1 MKTNKA
7 VENAEITPSKKKL
20 TQARLPFK
28 LISEDASTPV
38 APPTRKRKLSVDG
51 TEPAPKGKICK
62 ENNEIDDL
70 VVISDDECKD
80 NQKLVKEAKVMN
92 PFVKLVDT
100 AWKKKLQKAK
110 SPKKR
115 KSRKSTSKRIES
127 TENKS
132 ETEGDAEDVEMMDVE
147 TEEQTGNKQKS
158 PKASPKSKKT
168 EIEKENKAKDDQ
180 NDVVELEDSNDC
192 SDVQKPNET
201 EKESDTNTEA
211 DKVTAPV
218 TPRTSRKSKSETD
231 TEKSDE
237 LEPAPKTPTRKAKDS
252 KDKANTSLPAKLNE
266 SVSSPT
272 TPKRSS
278 RSSSVTN
285 SLNDSVSESAS
296 TPAAN
301 LTPKQM
307 QKKLE
312 SAKKR
317 EEREKERQER
327 EKKRQDEKEERARQ
341 RQEKEDAKKRE
352 REEKEEQ
359 KRKEKEEKEKQKE
372 LEKKLREEKEEQK
385 KKEREEKDEQKRK
398 EKVEKEEQKR
408 KEKVEKEEQ
417 KRKEKVEKEE
427 QKRKEKVE
435 KEEQKRK
442 EKEAREEEKRKKQ
455 EALELEKQE
464 QELKKKKAA
473 EAFVNFFVP
482 KQKEGPK
489 AVVSQNSILS
499 SFTIKADMRLAPLI
513 RVELSDMQKKDM
525 DKLMGDQKSGEKDLY
540 LKNLKKEGVKIGCS
554 GKTWPLTDKDDDVM
568 IVEDEL
574 PPIEGAEEVL
584 ACEEATRE
592 KLRPKL
598 FSFHENKRPPYW
610 GTWRKWSAFVT
621 ARRPFGQEKQ
631 LDYDVDSDED
641 WEEEQEGESLDG
653 SVAGDDD
660 EPDDDYEVD
669 NEVFVPHGYLS
680 DEEATMDEE
689 EDKDNVLSLSP
700 ETQKAR
706 LKNLE
711 DEFETE
717 MKKPTE
723 KLKPRLY
730 GLIWETKDGGKPE
743 KCIDALWNYFGKLS
757 MIMDDAAI
765 DSLLQPSESKDPEKK
780 KVKKKKLAEK
790 EQQSPK
796 SDKKKK
802 AKAENKE
809 SKKVKPEPK
818 QETKKNQP
826 GINSFLTKL
835 KST

>member
-7 VENAEITPSKKKL
+7 VENVEITPSKKKL

-38 APPTRKRKLSVDG
+38 APPTRKRKLSADG

-62 ENNEIDDL
+62 ENNELDDL

-80 NQKLVKEAKVMN
+80 SQKLEKEAKPMN

-110 SPKKR
+110 SPKRR
-115 KSRKSTSKRIES
+115 KSRKSTSKQIES

-132 ETEGDAEDVEMMDVE
+132 ETEQGDAEDVEMMDVD
-147 TEEQTGNKQKS
+147 TENQEQTENKQKS
-158 PKASPKSKKT
+158 PKASPKSEKT
-168 EIEKENKAKDDQ
+168 EIEKENKASNDDLT
-180 NDVVELEDSNDC
+180 DVVELEDSNDC
-192 SDVQKPNET
+192 PDVKKPNET
-201 EKESDTNTEA
+201 EKESDTNTEV
-211 DKVTAPV
+211 KETAPV
-218 TPRTSRKSKSETD
+218 TPRSSRKSKSETD
-231 TEKSDE
+231 TEKSNE
-237 LEPAPKTPTRKAKDS
+237 SKPAPRTPERKAKGN
-252 KDKANTSLPAKLNE
+252 KDKPNTSLPAKLNE
-266 SVSSPT
+266 SVSSPS
-272 TPKRSS
+272 TPKRNS

-301 LTPKQM
+301 LTPKQL

-317 EEREKERQER
+317 EEREKEKQER
-327 EKKRQDEKEERARQ
+327 EKKRQEEKEEKAKQ

-359 KRKEKEEKEKQKE
+359 KRKEREEKEKQKE

-385 KKEREEKDEQKRK
+385 KKEREEKEEQRRK
-398 EKVEKEEQKR
+398 EKEEKEEL
-408 KEKVEKEEQ
+408 
-417 KRKEKVEKEE
+417 
-427 QKRKEKVE
+427 
-435 KEEQKRK
+435 KRK
-442 EKEAREEEKRKKQ
+442 EKEAKEEEKRKKQ
-455 EALELEKQE
+455 EALEHEKQE
-464 QELKKKKAA
+464 LELKKKKAA

-482 KQKEGPK
+482 KQKEEPK

-513 RVELSDMQKKDM
+513 RVELSDTQKQDM
-525 DKLMGDQKSGEKDLY
+525 DQLMSGQKLVEKDLY

-554 GKTWPLTDKDDDVM
+554 GKTWPLTDKEDDCM

-574 PPIEGAEEVL
+574 PPIEGADEVL
-584 ACEEATRE
+584 ACEPATRE

-610 GTWRKWSAFVT
+610 GTWRKKSSFVT

-711 DEFETE
+711 DEFESE

-743 KCIDALWNYFGKLS
+743 NCIDALWNYFGKFS

-765 DSLLQPSESKDPEKK
+765 DSLLQPPSEPQEPEKK
-780 KVKKKKLAEK
+780 KVKKKKVAER

-796 SDKKKK
+796 SEKKKK
-802 AKAENKE
+802 AKPENKE
-809 SKKVKPEPK
+809 TKKVKPEPK
-818 QETKKNQP
+818 QEAKKNQP

>member
-7 VENAEITPSKKKL
+7 VENVEITPSKKKL

-62 ENNEIDDL
+62 ENNEIDEM

-80 NQKLVKEAKVMN
+80 KQKMEKEAKVMN

-115 KSRKSTSKRIES
+115 KSRKSTSKLIES

-132 ETEGDAEDVEMMDVE
+132 ETEQGDAEDVEMDVDI
-147 TEEQTGNKQKS
+147 EEQSGNKQKS

-168 EIEKENKAKDDQ
+168 VNKASNDGP

-192 SDVQKPNET
+192 SDVRKPNET
-201 EKESDTNTEA
+201 EKESDTNTEV
-211 DKVTAPV
+211 KETSPV
-218 TPRTSRKSKSETD
+218 TPRSSRKSKSNTD
-231 TEKSDE
+231 TERSNE
-237 LEPAPKTPTRKAKDS
+237 SEAPKTPVRKAKDS
-252 KDKANTSLPAKLNE
+252 QDKANTSLPAKLNE
-266 SVSSPT
+266 SVSSPS
-272 TPKRSS
+272 TPKRNS

-285 SLNDSVSESAS
+285 SLNDSVSESTS

-301 LTPKQM
+301 LTPKQK

-317 EEREKERQER
+317 EEREKEKQER
-327 EKKRQDEKEERARQ
+327 EKKRQEEKEEKARQ

-385 KKEREEKDEQKRK
+385 KKEREEKEEQRRK
-398 EKVEKEEQKR
+398 EKE
-408 KEKVEKEEQ
+408 
-417 KRKEKVEKEE
+417 
-427 QKRKEKVE
+427 E

-482 KQKEGPK
+482 KQKEKEPK

-525 DKLMGDQKSGEKDLY
+525 DELMSDQKSGEKDLY
-540 LKNLKKEGVKIGCS
+540 LKNLKKEGVKTGCS
-554 GKTWPLTDKDDDVM
+554 GKTWPLTDKEDDDVM

-574 PPIEGAEEVL
+574 PPIEGADEIL

-610 GTWRKWSAFVT
+610 GTWRKKSAFVT

-653 SVAGDDD
+653 SVAGDDE

-711 DEFETE
+711 DEFENE

-730 GLIWETKDGGKPE
+730 GLIWEAKDGGKPE

-765 DSLLQPSESKDPEKK
+765 DSLLQPPSEPQEPEKK
-780 KVKKKKLAEK
+780 KVKKKKLAEG

-802 AKAENKE
+802 AKPE
-809 SKKVKPEPK
+809 SKETKKAKAEPK
-818 QETKKNQP
+818 QENKKNQP

>member
-7 VENAEITPSKKKL
+7 VENVEITPSKKKL

-62 ENNEIDDL
+62 ENNEIDDM
-70 VVISDDECKD
+70 VVISDDECKE
-80 NQKLVKEAKVMN
+80 KLEKEAKVMN
-92 PFVKLVDT
+92 PFVKLVDN

-132 ETEGDAEDVEMMDVE
+132 ETEQGDAEDVEMMELD

-158 PKASPKSKKT
+158 PKASSKSKKV
-168 EIEKENKAKDDQ
+168 EIEKENKAADDL
-180 NDVVELEDSNDC
+180 NDVVELEDSNDG

-201 EKESDTNTEA
+201 EKEPDTNAEVKETS
-211 DKVTAPV
+211 PV
-218 TPRTSRKSKSETD
+218 TPRSSRRSKANTD
-231 TEKSDE
+231 TEKSNE
-237 LEPAPKTPTRKAKDS
+237 SEEAPKTPVRKA
-252 KDKANTSLPAKLNE
+252 KDKANTSLPANE
-266 SVSSPT
+266 SVSSPS
-272 TPKRSS
+272 TPKRNS

-317 EEREKERQER
+317 EEREKEKQER
-327 EKKRQDEKEERARQ
+327 EKKRQEEKEEKARQ

-372 LEKKLREEKEEQK
+372 QEKKLREEKEEQK
-385 KKEREEKDEQKRK
+385 KKEREEKEEQRRK
-398 EKVEKEEQKR
+398 EKEEKEEQR
-408 KEKVEKEEQ
+408 
-417 KRKEKVEKEE
+417 
-427 QKRKEKVE
+427 
-435 KEEQKRK
+435 RK

-482 KQKEGPK
+482 KQKEKEPK

-499 SFTIKADMRLAPLI
+499 SFTIKADMRLAPFI

-525 DKLMGDQKSGEKDLY
+525 DELMSDQKSGEKDLY
-540 LKNLKKEGVKIGCS
+540 LKNLKKEGVKTGFS
-554 GKTWPLTDKDDDVM
+554 GKTWPLTDKEDDDVM
-568 IVEDEL
+568 IIEDEL
-574 PPIEGAEEVL
+574 PPIEGADEIL

-610 GTWRKWSAFVT
+610 GTWRKKSAFVT

-711 DEFETE
+711 DEFESE

-757 MIMDDAAI
+757 MIMDDALI
-765 DSLLQPSESKDPEKK
+765 DSLLQPPSEPQEPEKK
-780 KVKKKKLAEK
+780 KVKKKKLAEG

-802 AKAENKE
+802 AKPENKE
-809 SKKVKPEPK
+809 TKRAKAEPK